1 MSLLKRIDSV
11 KFDPSNKEHRAAVR
25 AFMRRKAWVDSS
37 MRFTPDPAYNSSVA
51 EQVQTKLLQW
61 YLDQE
66 DSRNNKRITKSADM
80 PPAKSKP
87 ALVEVR
93 STASLNGIPR
103 GLLTRQ
109 A

>member
-1 MSLLKRIDSV
+1 MLLKPTDTV
-11 KFDPSNKEHRAAVR
+11 VFDPSNKEHRAAVR
-25 AFMRRKAWVDSS
+25 LFMRRKAWVDSP
-37 MRFTPDPAYNSSVA
+37 MRFSPDPAYNSSVA

-66 DSRNNKRITKSADM
+66 DSRNNKRISKSADM
-80 PPAKSKP
+80 PAPKARP

-93 STASLNGIPR
+93 PMPTTDGIPR